1 MILNF
6 QSSHHEKQIKG
17 LTMAPNNNLLGVGL
31 NDDNNLKYFL
41 PASNA
46 IKKSEHE
53 ALAFEEKQQ

>member
-1 MILNF
+1 
-6 QSSHHEKQIKG
+6 
-17 LTMAPNNNLLGVGL
+17 MAPNNNLLGVGL

-53 ALAFEEKQQ
+53 ALAFEEKQQQQWINIS